1 MITDDTV
8 ICATDKRGVATL
20 TLNRPALH
28 NAFDDALIESLLLAL
43 AAIEDDPAVR
53 AVVLRSE
60 GKSFPPAPI

>member
-43 AAIEDDPAVR
+43 AAIER
-53 AVVLRSE
+53 
-60 GKSFPPAPI
+60 